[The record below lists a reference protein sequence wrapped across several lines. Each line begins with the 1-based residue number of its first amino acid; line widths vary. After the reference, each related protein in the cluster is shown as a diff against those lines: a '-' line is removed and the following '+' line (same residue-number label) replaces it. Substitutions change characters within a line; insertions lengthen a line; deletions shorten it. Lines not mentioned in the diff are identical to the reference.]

1 MLGATLSKVE
11 GSEYAFLALEV
22 LMRRRVVLGA
32 IIAIG
37 ALSIA
42 TSAFQGAPA
51 GGRQGA
57 GGDGRQGGPN
67 VAQIEKVKDNLY
79 MITGGGGNTAAFVTD
94 AGVVI
99 VDTKLANWGQAIL
112 DKVRTVSDKPVSI
125 IINTHTHPDHT
136 GSNEFFGPTVDI
148 VAQENT
154 KTYMQNMDAFKGAGA
169 RFLPKRTFKDTMKI
183 GSGKDEIDL
192 YYFGRAHTG
201 GDAWV
206 LFRTPRV
213 VHAGDAFAGKNI
225 PLVDTGNGGSMVD
238 IRQDAGEGGRGAE
251 GLRHDHYRPQHADE
265 ARGSQGVRRLQ
276 QRLRHVGAIRD
287 EGGEDRRPGGRRV
300 QVPEKYKGYG
310 LGGDLFGG
318 FKGRVSTAYEELG
331 KK

>member
-1 MLGATLSKVE
+1 MK
-11 GSEYAFLALEV
+11 
-22 LMRRRVVLGA
+22 RRFVLGA
-32 IIAIG
+32 IIAVG
-37 ALSIA
+37 GLSMA
-42 TSAFQGAPA
+42 ASAFQGAP
-51 GGRQGA
+51 GG
-57 GGDGRQGGPN
+57 GRQGGPN
-67 VAQIEKVKDNLY
+67 VAQIQKITDTLY

-112 DKVRTVSDKPVSI
+112 DKVRTVSDKPVSL

-136 GSNEFFGPTVDI
+136 GSNEFFGPTVDV

-206 LFRTPRV
+206 LFRTARV
-213 VHAGDAFAGKNI
+213 VHAGDAFAGKNV
-225 PLVDTGNGGSMVD
+225 PLVDTGNGGSMVEYGKTLAKAA
-238 IRQDAGEGGRGAE
+238 AGLKDYDSIITGHSTLMKPADLKEYADFNNDLVAWVQSEMKAGKTAE
-251 GLRHDHYRPQHADE
+251 QAAAEYKIPD
-265 ARGSQGVRRLQ
+265 
-276 QRLRHVGAIRD
+276 
-287 EGGEDRRPGGRRV
+287 
-300 QVPEKYKGYG
+300 KYKGYG

-318 FKGRVSTAYEELG
+318 FKGRVITAYEELG

>member
-1 MLGATLSKVE
+1 MKRT
-11 GSEYAFLALEV
+11 F
-22 LMRRRVVLGA
+22 VLGA

-37 ALSIA
+37 ALSMA
-42 TSAFQGAPA
+42 TSAFQGAAA
-51 GGRQGA
+51 G
-57 GGDGRQGGPN
+57 GRQGGPN
-67 VAQIEKVKDNLY
+67 VAQIQKVTDTLY

-94 AGVVI
+94 GGVVI

-112 DKVRTVSDKPVSI
+112 DKVRTVSDKPISL

-136 GSNEFFGPTVDI
+136 GSNEFFGPTVDV

-225 PLVDTGNGGSMVD
+225 PLVDTGNGGSMVEYGKTLAKAA
-238 IRQDAGEGGRGAE
+238 AGLKDYDTIITGHST
-251 GLRHDHYRPQHADE
+251 LMKPADLKE
-265 ARGSQGVRRLQ
+265 YADFNNDFV
-276 QRLRHVGAIRD
+276 AW
-287 EGGEDRRPGGRRV
+287 V
-300 QVPEKYKGYG
+300 QSEMKAGK
-310 LGGDLFGG
+310 
-318 FKGRVSTAYEELG
+318 TADQAAG
-331 KK
+331 